1 MFDTVLGQNLSFCV
15 KGSILHVG
23 GNHWITVAGVY
34 ISPSLVHVYD
44 SLYNTVHD
52 NTVMQVAAIMHT
64 AEHYVDFKV
73 HKIQF
78 QSGTSDCGLFS
89 IAYRF
94 SLW

>member
-1 MFDTVLGQNLSFCV
+1 M
-15 KGSILHVG
+15 
-23 GNHWITVAGVY
+23 AGVY

-52 NTVMQVAAIMHT
+52 DTVMQVAAIMHT

-78 QSGTSDCGLFS
+78 QSAWYF
-89 IAYRF
+89 R
-94 SLW
+94 LWTIFHCLQI